1 MNKKRIA
8 AIAGIAVA
16 VCVVVGAGIFFW
28 VRQKGASGKAEVYV
42 STVKSLTEAAS
53 GSENRYA
60 GVVEPQK
67 TVKIKLESKQK
78 VKEVKV
84 SEGQSVKAGDVLFEY
99 DLSSNQDNLAQAQL
113 DLERLQNEALS
124 LKEQMDTYEK
134 EKAAAQEEESQLS
147 YTIQIETAKMDLKK
161 NEYSQKS
168 KEAEIKK
175 LQEASTQTQVTS
187 DIDGIIK
194 SIDTSQIGD
203 DSEEAS
209 EVTDGSVDTT
219 DGSSSSSAFITI
231 LSTGSYRIK
240 GTVNEQNVQNI
251 VEGDPV
257 IIRSRVDEEQTWEG
271 TMGTV
276 DIKNPVKND
285 SSVMADTMMSGDT
298 GDGSQTSSSSY
309 PFYVEMKSSTGL
321 MLGQHVYIE
330 MDYGQE
336 QAKDGLWL
344 DAYYIVDPDGSP
356 YVWAADKNDRLEKRG
371 VTLGEYDEKLG
382 KYQIE
387 KGLSKEDCIAFPTDD
402 LKEGM
407 LTAINDDA
415 QVPSGGQ
422 DDSTGQSGYD
432 EPQIL
437 DEGVDGSDTPEGTVT
452 EEDMGG
458 EEVIED
464 SSGTEEIIE
473 DGTDS
478 MDEIQEDTGVDDG
491 SSGGEL
497 QEGAILEE
505 VGPPTE
511 GE

>member
-168 KEAEIKK
+168 KEAEIIK

-240 GTVNEQNVQNI
+240 GDGQRAERAKYR
-251 VEGDPV
+251 GG
-257 IIRSRVDEEQTWEG
+257 R
-271 TMGTV
+271 
-276 DIKNPVKND
+276 
-285 SSVMADTMMSGDT
+285 SGDH
-298 GDGSQTSSSSY
+298 
-309 PFYVEMKSSTGL
+309 PF
-321 MLGQHVYIE
+321 Q
-330 MDYGQE
+330 
-336 QAKDGLWL
+336 
-344 DAYYIVDPDGSP
+344 
-356 YVWAADKNDRLEKRG
+356 
-371 VTLGEYDEKLG
+371 
-382 KYQIE
+382 
-387 KGLSKEDCIAFPTDD
+387 
-402 LKEGM
+402 
-407 LTAINDDA
+407 
-415 QVPSGGQ
+415 GG
-422 DDSTGQSGYD
+422 
-432 EPQIL
+432 
-437 DEGVDGSDTPEGTVT
+437 
-452 EEDMGG
+452 
-458 EEVIED
+458 
-464 SSGTEEIIE
+464 
-473 DGTDS
+473 
-478 MDEIQEDTGVDDG
+478 
-491 SSGGEL
+491 
-497 QEGAILEE
+497 
-505 VGPPTE
+505 
-511 GE
+511 